1 MHRRA
6 GPAASLAGTA
16 KALAQRGLRYGNGAC
31 GSRSSSRPVWGRP
44 HRQMFHPGWRKPVR
58 RETALL
64 PGHRRLPS
72 RASCSNSRR
81 HTKVSSGGSAGH
93 TCPDEVVHPG
103 SGRRGWPAMALRETY
118 TVMPPPPGTMSGG
131 LAGGRA
137 SPPPHHGGWEQ
148 TADHP
153 PTQPSWRYASGES
166 LETVRSRTG
175 RASGPSR
182 GVVRRSSIPPSA
194 APCQSS
200 RHRHRHTPV
209 IWGELN
215 VGAARAEDRENRYR
229 VRQASAG
236 RVMVCEG

>member
-1 MHRRA
+1 
-6 GPAASLAGTA
+6 
-16 KALAQRGLRYGNGAC
+16 
-31 GSRSSSRPVWGRP
+31 
-44 HRQMFHPGWRKPVR
+44 MFRLGWREPVR
-58 RETALL
+58 RETTLL
-64 PGHRRLPS
+64 PGHRRPPS
-72 RASCSNSRR
+72 RACCSNSRR

-93 TCPDEVVHPG
+93 TCPGEAVHLD
-103 SGRRGWPAMALRETY
+103 SGRRDWPDMALCETY
-118 TVMPPPPGTMSGG
+118 TVTPPPPPGTMSGG

-153 PTQPSWRYASGES
+153 PAQPSWRYAGGES
-166 LETVRSRTG
+166 AATVRSRTG

-200 RHRHRHTPV
+200 RHRHRHAPV
-209 IWGELN
+209 IRGELN
-215 VGAARAEDRENRYR
+215 VGAVRADDRENPYR
-229 VRQASAG
+229 VRRASAG